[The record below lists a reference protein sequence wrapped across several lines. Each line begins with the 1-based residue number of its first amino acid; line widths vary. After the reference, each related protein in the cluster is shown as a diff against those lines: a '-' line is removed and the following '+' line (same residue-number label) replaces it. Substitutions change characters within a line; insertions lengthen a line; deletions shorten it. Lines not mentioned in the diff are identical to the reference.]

1 MCFVLCIQ
9 NEHSSLVSKYE
20 TYKKEM
26 SANSKQQ
33 NKRKVGDDDDSKSK
47 IPTKQSKLSVT
58 SNHSQSQPSQS
69 KLDSLIVDYIVE
81 SMSPLSTVEKRG
93 FVALVEG
100 LVPGAKVMTRK
111 TLSDRI
117 NAKFDKVMSQLHD
130 ELNAADVVCTTA
142 DIWSVNNKSFMGMT
156 VHWLLPNLKRNSAAL
171 TCCRFFGSHTY
182 DRIAEVICD
191 VHNCHDLEF
200 GKIVTT
206 VTDNASNFAKA
217 FSEYMVIEDE
227 QELRGEELNEGH
239 DSEAVQVNLANDNSS
254 VPRQEQQTEIVVHEV
269 GDILANADV
278 SSIQLQLPLHTRC
291 VCHSLNLIATKDA
304 EEAFKT
310 PAYSKMHHA
319 CMGKC
324 QALWNAVNRSS
335 KAADKVAEICV
346 NKKLL
351 IPGQTRWNARY
362 DAICRILELKDKLS
376 LIADAL
382 QLPKFAR
389 NELDFLVEY
398 KNVMEPLAVTLDQL
412 QGDKDCYYG
421 LLLPKL
427 TQLRHKLQ
435 KMQAGGG
442 SMLLCSALV
451 TSLLSGLVK
460 RFEKFFDLNVTDT
473 NVKEAVLAAV
483 SHPGYKLK
491 WVEPTSRE
499 HITQQFVSAATR
511 LAEKASE
518 QADGPGTPAVSDDD
532 YGYGEAA
539 AAAASPANNSIQMQV
554 RYRMFNYTNFL
565 FFFKL
570 LFKFIW

>member
-1 MCFVLCIQ
+1 MVINLIYTEKLDRINICLCVCSVLYIQ
-9 NEHSSLVSKYE
+9 IEHSSLVSKYE

-26 SANSKQQ
+26 SGNSKQQ
-33 NKRKVGDDDDSKSK
+33 NKRKLSDDDSKSK
-47 IPTKQSKLSVT
+47 IQTKQSKLHVT
-58 SNHSQSQPSQS
+58 SNHSQPSQS
-69 KLDSLIVDYIVE
+69 KIDSLIVDYIVE

-100 LVPGAKVMTRK
+100 LDPGGKVMTRK

-117 NAKFDKVMSQLHD
+117 NAKFDQVMSQLHD
-130 ELNAADVVCTTA
+130 ELNAADAVCTTA

-156 VHWLLPNLKRNSAAL
+156 VHWLLPNLKRKSAAL

-217 FSEYMVIEDE
+217 FSEYMVIEDDE
-227 QELRGEELNEGH
+227 ELTGEELDERH
-239 DSEAVQVNLANDNSS
+239 DSETDQVELANDNSC
-254 VPRQEQQTEIVVHEV
+254 VLRQQQRTEIVVQEV

-304 EEAFKT
+304 EEAFKN
-310 PAYSKMHHA
+310 PAYSRMHHA

-324 QALWNAVNRSS
+324 HALWNAVNRSS

-421 LLLPKL
+421 MLLPKL

-435 KMQAGGG
+435 KMQAGG
-442 SMLLCSALV
+442 SMLLCGALV
-451 TSLLSGLVK
+451 TSLLSGLAK
-460 RFEKFFDLNVTDT
+460 RFEKFFDLNVTET
-473 NVKEAVLAAV
+473 SVREAVLAAV

-499 HITQQFVSAATR
+499 NITQQFVSAAAR
-511 LAEKASE
+511 MAE
-518 QADGPGTPAVSDDD
+518 QGDGPGTPAVSDDD
-532 YGYGEAA
+532 YGYGN

-554 RYRMFNYTNFL
+554 PH
-565 FFFKL
+565 
-570 LFKFIW
+570 I